1 MIPYF
6 FCTAGHCFQNPT
18 WCDYGYIIS
27 AERSYKR
34 KFKQKENDYV
44 AKKDNIKKSYKCFN
58 ISYFKEVLKYIRF
71 RLKVAIT
78 VTSLLRAMQTP
89 YHIYNHAIL
98 EQVDYYFRS

>member
-44 AKKDNIKKSYKCFN
+44 AKK
-58 ISYFKEVLKYIRF
+58 R
-71 RLKVAIT
+71 
-78 VTSLLRAMQTP
+78 
-89 YHIYNHAIL
+89 
-98 EQVDYYFRS
+98 